1 MDPKNLLDFDEDFL
15 RGFKILLFLMVFD
28 GDIEK
33 MKRY

>member
-1 MDPKNLLDFDEDFL
+1 METKHFDYDDEFS

-33 MKRY
+33 M